1 MSQTTAGHTKKVTS
15 NAIMLSAYCIGNA
28 AGPFMWRAKY
38 KPRYV
43 CQRPRS
49 PTIVDTVSSNHV
61 PWIVAGVCYLMS
73 VVLLFSIRVLLAREN
88 KRRDAEPRDDSFDDV
103 HVVRI
108 DEDGK
113 RTEVKV
119 SKVRVSSYWEG

>member
-43 CQRPRS
+43 CQRPRR

-61 PWIVAGVCYLMS
+61 PWIVVGVCYLMS
-73 VVLLFSIRVLLAREN
+73 VVLLFSIRVFLAREN

>member
-43 CQRPRS
+43 CQRPRR

-61 PWIVAGVCYLMS
+61 PWIVVGVCYLMS